1 MFRKALGVLLVASM
15 MLSCF
20 PGTVF
25 ANVVAAKA
33 YEVIFW
39 ENGDCTSGESLALGV
54 GSYKNFVDLGWND
67 RASCVVIGSAVK
79 LTIYQKINYGGKNKT
94 LQATT
99 NNPLGAYSFAGDW
112 WNDTI
117 SSVKIQ

>member
-1 MFRKALGVLLVASM
+1 MFRKSLGVLLLVAM

-39 ENGDCTSGESLALGV
+39 EHGDCTSGESLTLGT

-67 RASCVVIGSAVK
+67 RVSCVVIGSAVK
-79 LTIYQKINYGGKNKT
+79 LTIYQNINYGGRSKV
-94 LQATT
+94 LQATL

-112 WNDTI
+112 WNDSI
-117 SSVKIQ
+117 SSAKIQ